1 MSSPTAVAASSP
13 MLMTGSAPSCLPGL
27 HLGWGRIDGDK
38 VLGVNRCAV
47 VIAAGPIDPAAT
59 TMTV

>member
-1 MSSPTAVAASSP
+1 